1 MRIGIN
7 ALFLQKPATGM
18 GQHLLHLLEGLD
30 SLEEKD
36 QQYVLL
42 APRFRRAYTVRA
54 PQLSDRFREVEV
66 VSALARLG
74 ENAEQVWWE
83 QIGIVRAGVRE
94 RIDLL
99 HCPYW
104 SNPLWSPWPT
114 VVTVHDV
121 IQFVLPEYAWR
132 KISRVYFGLVSRGA
146 RRADAIITVSECS
159 KRDIVKLLN
168 VAPDRIHVIGNAVD
182 ERFHPVRDAW
192 LLASVRERYGIAPRF
207 MLYFGG
213 FDLRKNV
220 PRLIEA
226 YARLPDAVRRQY
238 PLVIAGRYQHLGHP
252 LYPDPR
258 VVVQRLGLEGQV
270 MFTGQIREQDKAP
283 LYSAATVFAFPSL
296 YEGFGMPVLEAMA
309 CGTPVVTSNR
319 SALPEVAGD
328 AGVLVDPYDT
338 EAISQAIAELLDS
351 QERRE
356 DLSRRGLDRAR
367 HFTWRQV
374 AEQTVRVYQDFGR
387 RGSALGDQQSA
398 ISSQPVGRST
408 LTDG

>member
-18 GQHLLHLLEGLD
+18 GQHLLHLLQGLD
-30 SLEEKD
+30 SLDDKD
-36 QQYVLL
+36 QQYMLL

-74 ENAEQVWWE
+74 ENVEQVWWE
-83 QIGIVRAGVRE
+83 QVGIVLAGMRE
-94 RIDLL
+94 KIDLL

-104 SNPLWSPWPT
+104 SSPLWSPWPT

-132 KISRVYFGLVSRGA
+132 KISRVYFGLVSAGA
-146 RRADAIITVSECS
+146 RRAQAVITVSECS
-159 KRDIVKLLN
+159 KQDIMKIIGLG
-168 VAPDRIHVIGNAVD
+168 PERIHVIGNAVD
-182 ERFHPVRDAW
+182 ASLYPVRDAW
-192 LLASVRERYGIAPRF
+192 LLANVRERYGIAPRF
-207 MLYFGG
+207 VLYFGG
-213 FDLRKNV
+213 FDMRKNV

-226 YARLPDAVRRQY
+226 YARLPEALRREYQ
-238 PLVIAGRYQHLGHP
+238 LVIAGRYQHLGHP

-258 VVVQRLGLEGQV
+258 QTVRQLGLEGNV
-270 MFTGQIREQDKAP
+270 IFTGQIREQDKAP

-309 CGTPVVTSNR
+309 CGTPVVTSNV

-328 AGVLVDPYDT
+328 AGLLVNPYAP
-338 EAISQAIAELLDS
+338 EAIGEALAELLES
-351 QERRE
+351 AARRE
-356 DLSRRGLDRAR
+356 DLSRRGLERAR
-367 HFTWRQV
+367 RFTWPQV
-374 AEQTVRVYQDFGR
+374 AEQTVRVYKQILCA
-387 RGSALGDQQSA
+387 S
-398 ISSQPVGRST
+398 
-408 LTDG
+408 

>member
-1 MRIGIN
+1 VRIGIN

-30 SLEEKD
+30 SLDEKD
-36 QQYVLL
+36 QQYMLL

-74 ENAEQVWWE
+74 ENVEQVWWE
-83 QIGIVRAGVRE
+83 QVGIVLAGSRE
-94 RIDLL
+94 KVDLL

-104 SNPLWSPWPT
+104 SNPVWSPWPT

-132 KISRVYFGLVSRGA
+132 KISRVYFGLVSAGA

-159 KRDIVKLLN
+159 KRDIVKLLGLS
-168 VAPDRIHVIGNAVD
+168 PERIHVIGNAVD
-182 ERFHPVRDAW
+182 ASLFPVRDAW
-192 LLASVRERYGIAPRF
+192 LLASVRERYGIGPRYI
-207 MLYFGG
+207 LYFGG

-226 YARLPDAVRRQY
+226 YARLPERLRREYQ
-238 PLVIAGRYQHLGHP
+238 LVIAGRYQHLGHP

-258 VVVQRLGLEGQV
+258 VTVQRLGLEANV
-270 MFTGQIREQDKAP
+270 LFTGQIREQDKGP

-296 YEGFGMPVLEAMA
+296 YEGFGMTPLEAMA

-319 SALPEVAGD
+319 SALPEVVGD
-328 AGVLVDPYDT
+328 AGLLVDPYDT
-338 EAISQAIAELLDS
+338 DAISNALAELLES
-351 QERRE
+351 QARRE
-356 DLSRRGLDRAR
+356 ELSRRGFVRAQR
-367 HFTWRQV
+367 FTWHQV
-374 AEQTVRVYQDFGR
+374 AEQTVKVYEEVRNQKSEVR
-387 RGSALGDQQSA
+387 R
-398 ISSQPVGRST
+398 
-408 LTDG
+408 

>member
-18 GQHLLHLLEGLD
+18 GQHLLHLLQGLD
-30 SLEEKD
+30 SLDDKD
-36 QQYVLL
+36 QQYMLL

-74 ENAEQVWWE
+74 ENVEQVWWE
-83 QIGIVRAGVRE
+83 QVGIVLAGMRE
-94 RIDLL
+94 KIDLL

-104 SNPLWSPWPT
+104 SSPLWSPWPT

-132 KISRVYFGLVSRGA
+132 KISRVYFGLVSAGA
-146 RRADAIITVSECS
+146 RRAQAVITVSECS
-159 KRDIVKLLN
+159 KQDIMKIIGLG
-168 VAPDRIHVIGNAVD
+168 PERIHVIGNAVD
-182 ERFHPVRDAW
+182 ASLYPVRDAW

-207 MLYFGG
+207 VLYFGG
-213 FDLRKNV
+213 FDMRKNV

-226 YARLPDAVRRQY
+226 YARLPEALRREYQ
-238 PLVIAGRYQHLGHP
+238 LVIAGRYQHLGHP

-258 VVVQRLGLEGQV
+258 QTVRRLGLEGNV
-270 MFTGQIREQDKAP
+270 IFTGQIREQDKAP

-309 CGTPVVTSNR
+309 CGTPVVTSNV

-328 AGVLVDPYDT
+328 AGLLVNPYAS
-338 EAISQAIAELLDS
+338 EAIGEALAELLES
-351 QERRE
+351 AARRE
-356 DLSRRGLDRAR
+356 DLSRRGLERAR
-367 HFTWRQV
+367 RFTWPQV
-374 AEQTVRVYQDFGR
+374 AEQTVRVYKQILCA
-387 RGSALGDQQSA
+387 S
-398 ISSQPVGRST
+398 
-408 LTDG
+408 

>member
-1 MRIGIN
+1 
-7 ALFLQKPATGM
+7 M

-30 SLEEKD
+30 SLDEKD
-36 QQYVLL
+36 QQYTLL

-74 ENAEQVWWE
+74 ENVEQVWWE
-83 QIGIVRAGVRE
+83 QVGIVRAGARE

-132 KISRVYFGLVSRGA
+132 KISRVYFGLVSRAA
-146 RRADAIITVSECS
+146 RRAEAIITVSERS
-159 KRDIVKLLN
+159 KEDILNLLA
-168 VAPDRIHVIGNAVD
+168 VPPERIHVIGNAVD
-182 ERFHPVRDAW
+182 DSFYPVRDAW
-192 LLASVRERYGIAPRF
+192 LLAAVRERYGIGSRF
-207 MLYFGG
+207 ILYFGG

-226 YARLPDAVRRQY
+226 YARLPDHLRREYQ
-238 PLVIAGRYQHLGHP
+238 LVIAGRYQHLGHP
-252 LYPDPR
+252 LFPDPR
-258 VVVQRLGLEGQV
+258 ETVQRLGLEGNV
-270 MFTGQIREQDKAP
+270 IFTGQIREHDKAP

-296 YEGFGMPVLEAMA
+296 YEGFGIPVLESMA

-328 AGVLVDPYDT
+328 AGLLVDPYDT
-338 EAISQAIAELLDS
+338 DAICAGLADLLEQQTLRDELA
-351 QERRE
+351 
-356 DLSRRGLDRAR
+356 RRGLDRAR
-367 HFTWRQV
+367 RFTWRQV
-374 AEQTVRVYQDFGR
+374 AEQTVRVYRQVIDSR
-387 RGSALGDQQSA
+387 QS
-398 ISSQPVGRST
+398 SVYSPVAA
-408 LTDG
+408 D